1 MESAAERKARLKA
14 LRAAAEEDGVVP
26 ARAAEDECAPR
37 VPQSRRFAHAFVTD
51 ARCPARRPPLKFR
64 NYVPK
69 DQELREAKARARAGE
84 HTHAVLHHRSAERLT
99 LQISEAHAPE
109 PEEPAVEAAAEEEE
123 DVGEV
128 LLSVQPKKANWDL
141 RRDVA
146 KKLEKLDKRT
156 QRAMIELMRQEEER
170 RTAEA
175 AAGQ

>member
-1 MESAAERKARLKA
+1 M
-14 LRAAAEEDGVVP
+14 
-26 ARAAEDECAPR
+26 
-37 VPQSRRFAHAFVTD
+37 
-51 ARCPARRPPLKFR
+51 
-64 NYVPK
+64 PK
-69 DQELREAKARARAGE
+69 DQELREAKARALAS
-84 HTHAVLHHRSAERLT
+84 TYALLHHPSAERFRT
-99 LQISEAHAPE
+99 RQIAEAHAPE

>member
-1 MESAAERKARLKA
+1 M
-14 LRAAAEEDGVVP
+14 
-26 ARAAEDECAPR
+26 
-37 VPQSRRFAHAFVTD
+37 
-51 ARCPARRPPLKFR
+51 
-64 NYVPK
+64 
-69 DQELREAKARARAGE
+69 
-84 HTHAVLHHRSAERLT
+84 
-99 LQISEAHAPE
+99 
-109 PEEPAVEAAAEEEE
+109 EAAAEEEE